1 MKTFKIDKL
10 FSREILDSRGNST
23 IETTVVL
30 DCGIKAKAS
39 VPSGASTGEHEAF
52 ELHDNDK
59 KRYAGLG
66 VLKACA
72 NVEKI
77 NRKLKG
83 MDILDQK
90 KIDNTMIELDGT
102 DNKEKLGANA
112 ILPVSLACARAGAL
126 VSNKELYEYLR
137 ESFQFPR
144 QNDCCRS
151 VGRAVSSFQFPIPMF
166 NIFNG
171 GKHAD
176 TNLNLQE
183 FMIVP
188 IGIKSFRE
196 QVRAGAE
203 IFHALGGVLKKNHLD
218 TDVGNEGGYA
228 PNIDNTMQ
236 AFDLIMEAI
245 KKAGY
250 KAGAEIGLALDVGA
264 SELYDKDKRIY
275 TFDLDDYYLLAGQ
288 LISLY
293 RDWATKY
300 PIISIEDGLAENS
313 WEDWEELT
321 KEFSRFKPHANFD
334 KMLLVGD
341 DLFTTNVKRLNAG
354 IKRKVA
360 NAVILKPN
368 QIGTLSEAI
377 EFAKLAK
384 ENNYAIVTSHRS
396 GETCDDFIADLAVA
410 INSEFVKFGSLSR
423 GERVT
428 KYNRLLEINQGLSS

>member
-1 MKTFKIDKL
+1 MKTFKIEKITA
-10 FSREILDSRGNST
+10 REILDSRGNPT
-23 IETTVVL
+23 VETTVIL
-30 DCGIKAKAS
+30 DCGIKTKAS

-52 ELHDNDK
+52 ELRDNDK
-59 KRYAGLG
+59 KRYGGLG

-77 NRKLKG
+77 SRKLKG
-83 MDILDQK
+83 MNILEQK
-90 KIDNTMIELDGT
+90 KIDEAMVKLDGT
-102 DNKEKLGANA
+102 DKKEKLGANA
-112 ILPVSLACARAGAL
+112 ILSVSLACARAGAL
-126 VSNKELYEYLR
+126 VSNKELYEYSR
-137 ESFQFPR
+137 EIYSLP
-144 QNDCCRS
+144 
-151 VGRAVSSFQFPIPMF
+151 VTHYTLPTPMF

-176 TNLNLQE
+176 TNLDLQE

-188 IGIKSFRE
+188 IGIKGFSE

-228 PNIDNTMQ
+228 PNINNTMQ

-245 KKAGY
+245 AKAGY
-250 KAGAEIGLALDVGA
+250 RAGTEIALALDIGA
-264 SELYDKDKRIY
+264 SELYDEEKRLY
-275 TFDLDDYYLLAGQ
+275 TFDLDDDYLLASQ

-300 PIISIEDGLAENS
+300 PIISMEDGLAENC

-321 KEFSRFKPHANFD
+321 KEFARFKPHANFD

-341 DLFTTNVKRLNAG
+341 DLFTTNVKRLEAG
-354 IKRKVA
+354 IKRKAA

-368 QIGTLSEAI
+368 QIGTLTEAM
-377 EFAKLAK
+377 EFAKVAR
-384 ENNYAIVTSHRS
+384 ENNYTIVTSHRS

-423 GERVT
+423 GERVM
-428 KYNRLLEINQGLSS
+428 KYNRLLEINGNL

>member
-1 MKTFKIDKL
+1 MKKFVIEKITA
-10 FSREILDSRGNST
+10 REILDSRGNPT
-23 IETTVVL
+23 VETTVIL
-30 DCGIKAKAS
+30 DCGIKTKAS

-52 ELHDNDK
+52 ELRDNDK
-59 KRYAGLG
+59 KRYGGLG

-72 NVEKI
+72 SVEKI
-77 NRKLKG
+77 SRKLKG
-83 MDILDQK
+83 MNILEQK
-90 KIDNTMIELDGT
+90 KIDEAMIELDGT
-102 DNKEKLGANA
+102 DNKSKFGANA
-112 ILPVSLACARAGAL
+112 ILSVSLACARAGAL
-126 VSNKELYEYLR
+126 VAGVELYEYLR
-137 ESFQFPR
+137 KIYELR
-144 QNDCCRS
+144 ITNYEL
-151 VGRAVSSFQFPIPMF
+151 PIPMF

-188 IGIKSFRE
+188 IGLKNFSE
-196 QVRAGAE
+196 QLRAGAE
-203 IFHALGGVLKKNHLD
+203 IFHALGEVLKKNHLD

-245 KKAGY
+245 VKAGY
-250 KAGAEIGLALDVGA
+250 KPGAEVALALDVGA
-264 SELYDKDKRIY
+264 SELYDEEKRLY
-275 TFDLDDYYLLAGQ
+275 TFDLDDYYLMASQ

-321 KEFSRFKPHANFD
+321 KEFARFKPHASFD

-341 DLFTTNVKRLNAG
+341 DFFTTNAKRLEAGVKRSAG
-354 IKRKVA
+354 

-377 EFAKLAK
+377 EFAKVAR
-384 ENNYAIVTSHRS
+384 ENNYTIVVSHRS

-410 INSEFVKFGSLSR
+410 ISSEFVKFGSLSR

-428 KYNRLLEINQGLSS
+428 KYNRLLEIFSVVLF